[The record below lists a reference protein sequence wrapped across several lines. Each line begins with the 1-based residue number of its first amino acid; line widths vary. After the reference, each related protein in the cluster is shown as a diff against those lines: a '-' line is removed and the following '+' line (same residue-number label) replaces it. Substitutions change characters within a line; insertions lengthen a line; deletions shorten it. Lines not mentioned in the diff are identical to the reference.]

1 MLLDALAEAR
11 IEEAIAQGVFDNLPG
26 AGRPLMLDDDR
37 LVPEGLRA
45 AYRILMNAGFAP
57 PEVET
62 RREIAHLFA
71 FIATLEDNAARRH
84 ALAKL
89 AWLEARLESSSTHPA
104 RSRAQLR
111 GLLARFSA
119 MRAHK
124 IKPTYPES
132 AGSP

>member
-89 AWLEARLESSSTHPA
+89 AWLESGSTHPA